1 MANVEFLWWGG
12 RVVGGGWGWVGFA
25 ESFCVQ
31 PNFSVEVVLL
41 IVLCCRWGC
50 DNNYYNIRTSI

>member
-50 DNNYYNIRTSI
+50 DNNINK